1 MSLMLSI
8 NYFIF
13 SIFFTLFVLEV
24 GIALILLLEY
34 EKYKDNLKRFLMP
47 LWEVTGTFA
56 IFYIVNL
63 EAVVPS
69 LLLLIGTIFVVPLL
83 VAAIFFILRN
93 AFLSYSEYMGDK
105 ISEQRYLH
113 VYAISTI
120 IVAFIVIS
128 VLDSGISGIA
138 INASSYSINL
148 LMMFVNPFN
157 ILMFLGIALLAVF
170 IAAAFFRIREYKL
183 FSILCAVLGIIA
195 IAIAVHSSLNYLF
208 DSAFN
213 TGLPYLLGLLA
224 LLAVSLFM
232 HYNGNKYA
240 KYISVLWFFLAVNFF
255 CFMQGSYIL
264 GGTVNT
270 NNYVATGAMAFYI
283 NVVTIIGGAI
293 LAASLIYMVYIS
305 YMKKAP
311 KTNGNY

>member
-105 ISEQRYLH
+105 ISEKRYLH

-183 FSILCAVLGIIA
+183 LSILSAVLGIIA

-224 LLAVSLFM
+224 LLTVSLFM

-240 KYISVLWFFLAVNFF
+240 KYISVLWFFFAVNFF

>member
-1 MSLMLSI
+1 MGLMFSI

-24 GIALILLLEY
+24 GIALTMLLEY
-34 EKYKDNLKRFLMP
+34 EKYKDSLKRFLMP

-105 ISEQRYLH
+105 VSEKRYLH
-113 VYAISTI
+113 IYAIATI
-120 IVAFIVIS
+120 IVAFIAIS

-138 INASSYSINL
+138 ISASSYSINL
-148 LMMFVNPFN
+148 LRMFVNSFN
-157 ILMFLGIALLAVF
+157 ILMFLGIALLAAFLAAVF
-170 IAAAFFRIREYKL
+170 FGIKEYKW
-183 FSILCAVLGIIA
+183 FPILSAVLGVIA
-195 IAIAVHSSLNYLF
+195 IAIAVHGSLNYLF
-208 DSAFN
+208 DSAFS

-232 HYNGNKYA
+232 HYKGNKYA
-240 KYISVLWFFLAVNFF
+240 KYIAVIWFFLAINFF
-255 CFMQGSYIL
+255 GFMQGPYIL

-270 NNYVATGAMAFYI
+270 NNYIATGAMAFYV
-283 NVVTIIGGAI
+283 NAVTLIGGAI
-293 LAASLIYMVYIS
+293 LAASLISMVYIS
-305 YMKKAP
+305 YIKKTP